1 MGSQHGFANA
11 LGHPDEGNPFR
22 SHTMPENLKKY
33 VNTPKHVIPVEKS
46 QGDVQS
52 TKTAKS
58 EHPPVPK
65 GTRPKGGY

>member
-1 MGSQHGFANA
+1 
-11 LGHPDEGNPFR
+11 
-22 SHTMPENLKKY
+22 MPENLKQY
-33 VNTPKHVIPVEKS
+33 VNTPKVVIPVEKS